1 MMQKT
6 ELLIKSKE
14 ICIFKSTYKQSKIH
28 SDIEYFPLSRPDGWC
43 GKEVFVEFDEFS
55 IQSANLNP

>member
-14 ICIFKSTYKQSKIH
+14 ICIFKCYGSSLIKSSYKQSKIH
-28 SDIEYFPLSRPDGWC
+28 SDIQGGEAKLSGRENC
-43 GKEVFVEFDEFS
+43 
-55 IQSANLNP
+55 